1 MAGLAA
7 EARLELKAPTSSW
20 PGLTRPS
27 TTFSFAKQD
36 VDARHKAGHD
46 EKKNKK
52 AEKDGTIAPQRKLAN
67 EKPKGETVDYDALIK
82 SWPATPPKRASN

>member
-1 MAGLAA
+1 VAGLAA
-7 EARLELKAPTSSW
+7 EARFELKAPASSW

-36 VDARHKAGHD
+36 VDARHRRQVYAVCAKQIAMAGHD

-52 AEKDGTIAPQRKLAN
+52 AGSNPGLFTI
-67 EKPKGETVDYDALIK
+67 
-82 SWPATPPKRASN
+82 

>member
-1 MAGLAA
+1 VAGLAA
-7 EARLELKAPTSSW
+7 EARFELKAPTSSW

-27 TTFSFAKQD
+27 TTFCFGKQD

-52 AEKDGTIAPQRKLAN
+52 AG
-67 EKPKGETVDYDALIK
+67 
-82 SWPATPPKRASN
+82 SNPGLFFVI